1 MEFLVVEGSRCF
13 QVGNPV
19 QNRIIELSERP
30 SRLRIRNRLL
40 VIRSDDQLQAE
51 IPIGDVAVLISAHP
65 QVSLTQAVLGELAVA
80 GGVYIACDNRR
91 QPIGMML
98 PLDGFHQ
105 QVRRFQAQASA
116 SAPTRKRCWQQ
127 LIRAKISGQ
136 ANLLKRVNGRDAGL
150 SKLIP
155 LVKSGDPTNVEARAA
170 RRYWKALL
178 GKDFRRDR
186 DQTGVNQWLN
196 YGYTVTRAI
205 VARAICASGLHPG
218 LGLHHHHR
226 ESGFPLADDV
236 MEPLR
241 PIVDGIVHEVHRK
254 DEANDWDDDKQIR
267 RWIIAQIMSRY
278 EFGEESRTLFDWSS
292 RMTASLGNR
301 FESKAGDF
309 EVPSF

>member
-1 MEFLVVEGSRCF
+1 M
-13 QVGNPV
+13 
-19 QNRIIELSERP
+19 QNRIIELSEKP

-40 VIRSDDQLQAE
+40 EIRSDDQLQAKV
-51 IPIGDVAVLISAHP
+51 PIGDVAVLISAHP
-65 QVSLTQAVLGELAVA
+65 QVSLTQAVLGELAA
-80 GGVYIACDNRR
+80 SGGVYIACDSRR

-98 PLDGFHQ
+98 PLNGFHQ

-116 SAPTRKRCWQQ
+116 NAATRKRCWQQ

-136 ANLLKRVNGRDAGL
+136 ANLLKRINGRDGGL
-150 SKLIP
+150 SKLVP

-170 RRYWKALL
+170 RRYWTALF

-186 DQTGVNQWLN
+186 DQVGVNQWLN

-218 LGLHHHHR
+218 IGLHHHHR
-226 ESGFPLADDV
+226 ESGFPLADDA

-241 PIVDGIVHEVHRK
+241 PLVDGIVYQVHLR
-254 DEANDWDDDKQIR
+254 DEANDWADDKQIR
-267 RWIIAQIMSRY
+267 HWIISQIMSRY
-278 EFGEESRTLFDWSS
+278 EFDGESRTLFDWSS

-301 FESKAGDF
+301 FESKEGNF
-309 EVPSF
+309 EVPTF